1 MTDSVAHKA
10 GEEASA
16 PKHLPAPLAQRY
28 YLAKPKLEL
37 LMPSEFRNEPFTDF
51 TKEENAQAMRD
62 AIAKVNSQLGR
73 EYPLVIGGER
83 ITTESKLDSINP
95 ANRTQVV
102 GRFNKATKELASRA
116 VETAHETFKSW
127 RKTSP
132 QERADLLFRVAAT
145 LRQRKHEMSAWMIHE
160 VAKTW
165 PEADGDTAEAIDF
178 CEFYAREMLRYAGD
192 QPLVQIPGEDNA
204 LTYVPLGVG
213 AVIPPWNFPLAIMA
227 GMTVAAV
234 VTGNTVV
241 LKPSSDSPTIAFKFF
256 EILEEAGLPPGVV
269 NFMTGSGAEV
279 GDVVV
284 DHPKTRYVAFTGSME
299 VGLRI
304 NERAAKVHEGQIW
317 IKRVVAE
324 MGGKDAII
332 VADDADLDEAA
343 TGVVQSAFG
352 FQGQKCSACSRAII
366 DTRVYDTMLEKIA
379 DRTAGIKLADPTDQ
393 TATMSAVI
401 NEKAFKAINSYI
413 EKGKSEGGRVLIG
426 GGSDGEQG
434 FFIEPTV
441 IADVKPGATIEQEEI
456 FGPVLAVIKA
466 ENYDDAL
473 KIANDT
479 QFGLTGAV
487 YSADEAKLER
497 ARKEF
502 HVGNLYL
509 NRKCTGALV
518 GVHPFG
524 GFNMSGTDSKAGGR
538 DYLLLF
544 LQAKVA
550 SERVGATTKRAEAGT
565 ATD

>member
-1 MTDSVAHKA
+1 MT
-10 GEEASA
+10 
-16 PKHLPAPLAQRY
+16 
-28 YLAKPKLEL
+28 
-37 LMPSEFRNEPFTDF
+37 EFRNEPFTDF
-51 TKEENAQAMRD
+51 SKEENAQAMRD
-62 AIAKVNSQLGR
+62 ALEKVGKELGR

-83 ITTESKLDSINP
+83 LTTEGKLDSINP
-95 ANRTQVV
+95 ANRTQLV
-102 GRFNKATKELASRA
+102 GRFNKATKELANRA
-116 VETAHETFKSW
+116 VESAHETFKTW
-127 RKTSP
+127 RNVP
-132 QERADLLFRVAAT
+132 AEQRVDLLFRIAKIM
-145 LRQRKHEMSAWMIHE
+145 RERRHELSAWMIYE

-165 PEADGDTAEAIDF
+165 PEADADTAEAIDF
-178 CEFYAREMLRYAGD
+178 CEFYAREMLRYAGE
-192 QPLVQIPGEDNA
+192 QPLYQVTGEESA
-204 LTYVPLGVG
+204 MEYIPLGVG

-227 GMTVAAV
+227 GMTMASF

-241 LKPSSDSPTIAFKFF
+241 LKPSSDAPTIAFKFF

-284 DHPKTRYVAFTGSME
+284 GHPKTRYFVFTGSKE

-332 VADDADLDEAA
+332 VADDADLEEAA

-366 DTRVYDTMLEKIA
+366 DARVYDTMLDKIV
-379 DRTAGIKLADPTDQ
+379 DRTAKLKLADPTDQ
-393 TATMSAVI
+393 TSSMSAVI
-401 NEKAFKAINSYI
+401 NEKAFKTINSYI

-441 IADVKPGATIEQEEI
+441 IADVKAGATIEQQEI

-466 ENYDDAL
+466 QNYDDAL

-479 QFGLTGAV
+479 EFGLTGAV
-487 YSADEAKLER
+487 YSRDEAKLDR
-497 ARKEF
+497 ARREF

-524 GFNMSGTDSKAGGR
+524 GFNMSGTDSRAGGR
-538 DYLLLF
+538 DSLLLF
-544 LQAKVA
+544 LQEKVA
-550 SERVGATTKRAEAGT
+550 WERGGATTRGAEAGT

>member
-1 MTDSVAHKA
+1 
-10 GEEASA
+10 
-16 PKHLPAPLAQRY
+16 
-28 YLAKPKLEL
+28 
-37 LMPSEFRNEPFTDF
+37 MPTEFKNEPFTDF
-51 TKEENAQAMRD
+51 SKEENAAAMRAALD
-62 AIAKVNSQLGR
+62 KVAGELGR

-83 ITTESKLDSINP
+83 IKTGDTLDSINP
-95 ANRTQVV
+95 ANRTQVI
-102 GRFNKATKELASRA
+102 GTFHKATKELANKA
-116 VETAHETFKSW
+116 VEKAAETFKTW
-127 RKTSP
+127 RNVP
-132 QERADLLFRVAAT
+132 AQERADLLFRVAA
-145 LRQRKHEMSAWMIHE
+145 LMRERKHEFSAWMIYE

-178 CEFYAREMLRYAGD
+178 LEFYGREMLRYAGKH
-192 QPLVQIPGEDNA
+192 PLVELKGEDNR
-204 LTYVPLGVG
+204 LDYIPLGVG
-213 AVIPPWNFPLAIMA
+213 AVIPPWNFPCAIMA
-227 GMTVAAV
+227 GMTAAAI

-241 LKPSSDSPTIAFKFF
+241 LKPSSDAPAIAYKFF
-256 EILEEAGLPPGVV
+256 ELLEEAGLPAGVV

-284 DHPKTRYVAFTGSME
+284 DHPQTRFIAFTGSKE
-299 VGLRI
+299 VGLRV
-304 NERAAKVHEGQIW
+304 NERAAKAQPGQLW

-343 TGVVQSAFG
+343 TGVVQAAFG

-366 DTRVYDTMLEKIA
+366 DARVYDPMVEKIA
-379 DRTAGIKLADPTDQ
+379 ERTAKIKVGAPTDD
-393 TATMSAVI
+393 ATNMSAVI
-401 NEKAFKAINSYI
+401 NEKAFKSINAYV
-413 EKGKSEGGRVLIG
+413 EKGKAEGGRVVAG

-441 IADVKPGATIEQEEI
+441 IADVKPGDTIEQEEI

-466 ENYDDAL
+466 NDYDDAL
-473 KIANDT
+473 RIANDT

-487 YSADEAKLER
+487 YSTDEAKLDR
-497 ARKEF
+497 AKNEF

-544 LQAKVA
+544 MQAKLS
-550 SERVGATTKRAEAGT
+550 SEKVGATRKRAEAGT
-565 ATD
+565 GI

>member
-1 MTDSVAHKA
+1 MAT
-10 GEEASA
+10 
-16 PKHLPAPLAQRY
+16 
-28 YLAKPKLEL
+28 
-37 LMPSEFRNEPFTDF
+37 EFRNEPFTDF
-51 TKEENAQAMRD
+51 TREDNAQGMRD
-62 AIAKVNSQLGR
+62 AIEKVRGQLGR

-83 ITTESKLDSINP
+83 ITTDSKLDSLNP
-95 ANRTQVV
+95 ANRTQLV
-102 GRFNKATKELASRA
+102 GRFNKATKELASQA
-116 VETAHETFKSW
+116 VEKAAEAFETWKN
-127 RKTSP
+127 TP
-132 QERADLLFRVAAT
+132 AEERAELLFRVAGIM
-145 LRQRKHEMSAWMIHE
+145 RERKHELSAWMIHE

-165 PEADGDTAEAIDF
+165 AEADGDTAEAIDF
-178 CEFYAREMLRYAGD
+178 CEFYGREMLRYAGK
-192 QPLVQIPGEDNA
+192 QPLVHVTGEEND
-204 LTYVPLGVG
+204 LEYIPLGVG

-227 GMTVAAV
+227 GMTVASV

-241 LKPSSDSPTIAFKFF
+241 LKPSSDAPTIAFKFF
-256 EILEEAGLPPGVV
+256 EILEEAGMPAGVV

-284 DHPKTRYVAFTGSME
+284 DHPKTRYVAFTGSKE

-304 NERAAKVHEGQIW
+304 NERAAKVHEGQVW

-366 DTRVYDTMLEKIA
+366 DQSVYDTMLDKIA
-379 DRTAGIKLADPTDQ
+379 ERTAKIKLADPSDP
-393 TATMSAVI
+393 ATNMSAVI
-401 NEKAFKAINSYI
+401 NDKAFKTINSYI

-441 IADVKPGATIEQEEI
+441 IADVKPGDTIEQEEI

-466 ENYDDAL
+466 QNYDDAL
-473 KIANDT
+473 QIANDT

-487 YSADEAKLER
+487 YSKDEAKLQR

-544 LQAKVA
+544 LQAKVSA
-550 SERVGATTKRAEAGT
+550 ERVGATTRRVAEAT